1 MSQSEYIIVKLA
13 RAARNTAPKAVAPK
27 GQIENT
33 PYTSASVDCNNR
45 GRILLFGGS
54 ERQEQNMQT
63 TNRKNYP
70 KQNKT
75 PAQASQTTNRSKPTG
90 RKKLNAIWSHTTDG
104 VTLSIVPRS
113 AGRVAVRIG
122 HRAGRYYRALCCQVL
137 PSRLLAMDMDS
148 PLGSIIMDGVDV
160 MSPELCRAKEYRD
173 DEHGYTKHLVV
184 TRTAKEVT
192 VWSLTCTLCA
202 RDADG
207 HICSAGDC
215 NHTISIQVDN
225 QTVHAML
232 ECVEQYASAHQNT
245 GAIKAHSS
253 EKELDIYAD

>member
-1 MSQSEYIIVKLA
+1 MKQS
-13 RAARNTAPKAVAPK
+13 NQKANMQSSK
-27 GQIENT
+27 
-33 PYTSASVDCNNR
+33 TSAPSSQKPNR
-45 GRILLFGGS
+45 L
-54 ERQEQNMQT
+54 
-63 TNRKNYP
+63 
-70 KQNKT
+70 KQ
-75 PAQASQTTNRSKPTG
+75 AE
-90 RKKLNAIWSHTTDG
+90 RKKPNAIWSHTIDG
-104 VTLSIVPRS
+104 TTISIVPRH

-122 HRAGRYYRALCCQVL
+122 HREGQYYRALCCQIL

-148 PLGSIIMDGVDV
+148 PLGAIIMDGVDV

-207 HICSAGDC
+207 HICSAGDY

-245 GAIKAHSS
+245 GATKAHNS

>member
-1 MSQSEYIIVKLA
+1 
-13 RAARNTAPKAVAPK
+13 
-27 GQIENT
+27 
-33 PYTSASVDCNNR
+33 
-45 GRILLFGGS
+45 
-54 ERQEQNMQT
+54 MQT
-63 TNRKNYP
+63 TNRKNNP
-70 KQNKT
+70 KQST
-75 PAQASQTTNRSKPTG
+75 RPAGQNPNRPKPAE
-90 RKKLNAIWSHTTDG
+90 RKKPNAIWSHTTDG
-104 VTLSIVPRS
+104 VTISIVPRS

-184 TRTAKEVT
+184 TRTAKDVT

-207 HICSAGDC
+207 HICSAGDY

-225 QTVHAML
+225 QTVLDML
-232 ECVEQYASAHQNT
+232 ECIEQYAVAHHNASA
-245 GAIKAHSS
+245 AKANRN